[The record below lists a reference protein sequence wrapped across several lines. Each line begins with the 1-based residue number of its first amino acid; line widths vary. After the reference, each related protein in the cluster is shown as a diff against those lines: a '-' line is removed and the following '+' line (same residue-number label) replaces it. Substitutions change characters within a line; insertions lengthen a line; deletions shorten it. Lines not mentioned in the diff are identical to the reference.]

1 MKQILVIIKKI
12 IFVVFSFIFGIF
24 YNKKRINNGFPKE
37 SKDKKE
43 KIKIQK
49 KIKEHKINQEEPT
62 TDRKGRQDLYLKKD
76 LETLYYNLHKIQKIE
91 YQLKIVTDETNLETM
106 KEEIEIIKQAL
117 NFLDKKYRK
126 VDESQ
131 EEIKNLIA
139 QLHTCKKFIMSTE
152 RKLEKISISKKNINN
167 KESLE
172 TSIEIKREEK
182 SRNQE
187 ESKLKINLKQI
198 NEKEK
203 KSSEVNSNHFLS
215 TIEDSE
221 KIGKSNKIPQKES
234 YITPI
239 EDLSNEY
246 LRMTNNIL
254 DDILIKDIPDDL
266 VEDKK
271 VNSINDNNQKK
282 DGKKKEN
289 SYIGENVSKKKDISI
304 SKESASK
311 RENIFISKENQKNK
325 LKIIKQVRSRSM
337 KRTPV
342 NLSLLKQK
350 ISILKTNIKLIMISK
365 QKKKPLKFTVTIATV
380 IPLKKQ
386 STQFI
391 TQHLMINNY
400 IRKAR
405 RVNKRKVKSLKYRKV
420 LELESNMKEQ
430 GSYIMTDTLR
440 QIQLLRN
447 EIYSQYELTEEIKK
461 MIEELNEIEL
471 EVRMN
476 LEMTSQKEKE
486 RSRSR

>member
-12 IFVVFSFIFGIF
+12 ISVVFSFIFGIF
-24 YNKKRINNGFPKE
+24 YNKKRINNSFPKE

-106 KEEIEIIKQAL
+106 KEEIEIIKQDL

-131 EEIKNLIA
+131 EEIKNLIE

-221 KIGKSNKIPQKES
+221 KIGKSNKITQKES

-289 SYIGENVSKKKDISI
+289 SYIGENVSKKKDI
-304 SKESASK
+304 
-311 RENIFISKENQKNK
+311 FISKENQKNK
-325 LKIIKQVRSRSM
+325 PKIIKQVRSRSM

-350 ISILKTNIKLIMISK
+350 ISILKTHSKLIMIASPI
-365 QKKKPLKFTVTIATV
+365 KKALKCTGSIGTG

-430 GSYIMTDTLR
+430 GSYIMMDTLR